1 MGLDSLMGAPHGL
14 APGEEAAEP
23 PVGARYAI
31 AQGIGLHTVR
41 RALGVWLGLVGLVIA
56 VAILEPSLIEPDGL
70 RLLLRQVSVIGLL
83 AVGQTIVMLTA
94 GIDLSVGSVVAVVNW
109 IAASLLVGDDA
120 NNIKVIPLCLA
131 IGVLVGLVNGVGIA
145 KLRVPPFVMTLGML
159 FVVVAAGQWYT
170 NGVTTGAS
178 SDLVITLG
186 QGYAGP
192 IPVSFLMF
200 LGVALLAFALLR
212 LTPYGR
218 RVYAIGAN
226 PRAAHLAGVNTDR
239 VLIVSYILCGLT
251 AALGGLV
258 LTGFIGFGATTA
270 GQGFELEAIAA
281 VVIGGTA
288 LAGGR
293 GSVIGTVGGVLFLG
307 LLFNLLIVSDIA
319 QFGRLVVQGS
329 AIVLAAALYSRGR
342 RGR

>member
-1 MGLDSLMGAPHGL
+1 MEASAEIKREE
-14 APGEEAAEP
+14 EEAA
-23 PVGARYAI
+23 VGRSSLTRDTI
-31 AQGIGLHTVR
+31 IGTVGLHTLR
-41 RALGVWLGLVGLVIA
+41 RALGVWIGLLGLVIA
-56 VAILEPSLIEPDGL
+56 VAILQPSLIEPDGL

-109 IAASLLVGDDA
+109 VAASLLVGEDA
-120 NNIKVIPLCLA
+120 NNIKVIPLCLG
-131 IGVLVGLVNGVGIA
+131 IGIFVGLINGVGIA
-145 KLRVPPFVMTLGML
+145 KFRVPPFVMTLGML

-170 NGVTTGAS
+170 NGVTTGAAS
-178 SDLVITLG
+178 EFLITLG

-192 IPVSFLMF
+192 VPNSFLLF
-200 LGVALLAFALLR
+200 FGVAALAYGLLK

-226 PRAAHLAGVNTDR
+226 PRAAHLAGVSADR
-239 VLIVSYILCGLT
+239 VLITSYALCGLT

-258 LTGFIGFGATTA
+258 LTGFIGFGATTS
-270 GQGFELEAIAA
+270 GQGLELEAIAA

-293 GSVIGTVGGVLFLG
+293 GSVVGTVGGVLFLG
-307 LLFNLLIVSDIA
+307 LLFNVLVVSDIA
-319 QFGRLVVQGS
+319 QFGRLIVQGA
-329 AIVLAAALYSRGR
+329 AIILAAALYSRGW